1 MCSITVNT
9 LFLKSSALPEGV
21 FCRATLGANLVRW
34 DFVTCV
40 RVMAFDSVALVAEIY
55 RSVSLACYVI
65 CRYGEV
71 EQAQSCVD
79 NFVCHFF
86 SFKSD
91 FNSLRIR
98 EFKKIRNC
106 HGIS

>member
-1 MCSITVNT
+1 M
-9 LFLKSSALPEGV
+9 PEGL
-21 FCRATLGANLVRW
+21 FCRATLGPNHVRW

-40 RVMAFDSVALVAEIY
+40 RVMAFDCVALVAEIY
-55 RSVSLACYVI
+55 WSVSLACYVI
-65 CRYGEV
+65 CLYGEA

-86 SFKSD
+86 SIKSD

-98 EFKKIRNC
+98 EFKKNP
-106 HGIS
+106 